1 MFRLNEEALLRPGPL
16 SALTGRQVKAWGAA
30 PYIRQALKK
39 RASVSVFCSDK
50 AGNDRMIMHHA
61 GFRPWI
67 RLLWPLSLL
76 EAHDVSVSIYE
87 GSSTADSRSKQA
99 VFNRWQTNSA
109 IATFLEGVD
118 PDTIVAI
125 RVDDHEPPVAPL
137 FSTLLSLIF
146 SLFAMLATSHLTPFI
161 ALGWFLITGNW
172 PALGIICTAGALI
185 VALTSVVW
193 IPFSTYIHRS
203 IPNRATWIISSL
215 AYCGPLTLTAVAQPL
230 FIEKFM
236 AATPRTGL
244 AWTLIL
250 ASMLG
255 AFPWVYAGK
264 HYSDQVIFVYRGG
277 LLAGMIAS
285 AYLFINGSISSGF
298 GVFLAHAL
306 TVWLAKGLAE
316 TIPDPADLK

>member
-1 MFRLNEEALLRPGPL
+1 MFRINEEALLKSGPL

-50 AGNDRMIMHHA
+50 EGNDRMMLHHV
-61 GFRPWI
+61 GFRPMV

-76 EAHDVSVSIYE
+76 EAHDVAVSIYE
-87 GSSTADSRSKQA
+87 GSSTDNSSSKQA
-99 VFNRWQTNSA
+99 LFNRWQANSA

-118 PDTIVAI
+118 PDAIVAI

-137 FSTLLSLIF
+137 FSALLSLIF
-146 SLFAMLATSHLTPFI
+146 SLFAMLATNLTPFI
-161 ALGWFLITGNW
+161 ALGWFVITGNW

-185 VALTSVVW
+185 IALTSVAW
-193 IPFSTYIHRS
+193 LPFSAYINRT

-215 AYCGPLTLTAVAQPL
+215 AYCGPLILTAVAQPM
-230 FIEKFM
+230 FIEKFRE
-236 AATPRTGL
+236 ATPGTGL

-255 AFPWVYAGK
+255 LFPWVYAGK
-264 HYSDQVIFVYRGG
+264 YYSDQVIFVYRGG
-277 LLAGMIAS
+277 LLAGMLAT
-285 AYLFINGSISSGF
+285 AYLFINGSIPAGF

-306 TVWLAKGLAE
+306 TVFLAKGLAE
-316 TIPDPADLK
+316 TIPDPADGK

>member
-1 MFRLNEEALLRPGPL
+1 MFRINEEALLKPGPL

-50 AGNDRMIMHHA
+50 EGNDRMMLHHV
-61 GFRPWI
+61 GFRPMV

-76 EAHDVSVSIYE
+76 EAHDVAVSIYE
-87 GSSTADSRSKQA
+87 GSSTDNPSAKQA
-99 VFNRWQTNSA
+99 LFNRWQANSA

-118 PDTIVAI
+118 PDAIVAI

-137 FSTLLSLIF
+137 FSALLSLIF
-146 SLFAMLATSHLTPFI
+146 SLFAMLATNLTPFI
-161 ALGWFLITGNW
+161 ALGWFVITGNW

-185 VALTSVVW
+185 IALTSVVW
-193 IPFSTYIHRS
+193 LPFSAYINRT
-203 IPNRATWIISSL
+203 IPNRATWIISCL
-215 AYCGPLTLTAVAQPL
+215 AYCGPLILTAVAQPM
-230 FIEKFM
+230 FIEKFRE
-236 AATPRTGL
+236 ATPGTGL

-255 AFPWVYAGK
+255 LFPWVYAGK
-264 HYSDQVIFVYRGG
+264 YYSDQVIFVYRGG
-277 LLAGMIAS
+277 LLAGMLAT
-285 AYLFINGSISSGF
+285 AYLFINGSIPAGF

-306 TVWLAKGLAE
+306 TVFLAKGLAE
-316 TIPDPADLK
+316 TIPDPADGK